1 MKFSYRTSLLNR
13 VKNYCSMHEKKAV
26 PLEATF
32 MCQTMYSEYYNN
44 LIPSPESDPREFD
57 E

>member
-1 MKFSYRTSLLNR
+1 MKFSNRTSLLNR
-13 VKNYCSMHEKKAV
+13 IMNYCSMHEKKAV